1 MKSFCR
7 EPVVCIEESCQE
19 IKRNEYPVIYEYRFC
34 RHLQGRI
41 DMWKIDKAD
50 IASFFEKILSV
61 AFFRREM
68 EECAFFIET
77 AGDVH
82 GFTECYGINED
93 DIVLDQE
100 IEKCLMV
107 MARDF
112 IGITLMGKGSR
123 VQKDEKE
130 DKKESAHGISMK
142 MKKSVYPDITEQC
155 PCGW

>member
-1 MKSFCR
+1 
-7 EPVVCIEESCQE
+7 
-19 IKRNEYPVIYEYRFC
+19 
-34 RHLQGRI
+34 
-41 DMWKIDKAD
+41 
-50 IASFFEKILSV
+50 
-61 AFFRREM
+61 
-68 EECAFFIET
+68 
-77 AGDVH
+77 
-82 GFTECYGINED
+82 
-93 DIVLDQE
+93 
-100 IEKCLMV
+100 MV